1 VNSSDPGASRSLTL
15 ERIERV
21 VCGLLGTDDISL
33 TPETRPSD
41 VEGWDSLANINIVFG
56 VEEEFGIQFRDDD
69 LANATTVGE
78 LALRVDRLLAQ

>member
-21 VCGLLGTDDISL
+21 VCGLLGTDDIAL